1 MRNKFNYNELV
12 KISGSWKIYWNI
24 KNEFGFILEK
34 DVIYGDYYV
43 ELFNKKRDW
52 FNEKD
57 ITRVFNKKRNKTEKY
72 QIRLC
77 TTKNGFEL
85 IKEEL
90 KEKEPI
96 SNNKFNKIN
105 MYKKFIKDNK
115 EYIILEWKSVFWP
128 VSNKSIII
136 LEDSIRKFKQLDIP
150 YQYIVMNEERLT
162 DIEIYEFIDND
173 INVNIFEIERKIKK
187 SVKNGGKDKKWL

>member
-12 KISGSWKIYWNI
+12 KISGSGKIYGNI
-24 KNEFGFILEK
+24 KDEFGFILEK
-34 DVIYGDYYV
+34 DMIYGDYYV
-43 ELFNKKRDW
+43 ELFNNKKDW
-52 FNEKD
+52 FKEKD

-77 TTKNGFEL
+77 TTKDGFEL
-85 IKEEL
+85 IKEKL

-115 EYIILEWKSVFWP
+115 EYVILGWKSVFWP
-128 VSNKSIII
+128 VSNKSIKI
-136 LEDSIRKFKQLDIP
+136 LEESIRKFKQLDIP

-173 INVNIFEIERKIKK
+173 SNVNIFEIERKIKK
-187 SVKNGGKDKKWL
+187 LVKNDGKDKK

>member
-12 KISGSWKIYWNI
+12 KISGSGKIYGNI
-24 KNEFGFILEK
+24 KDEFGFILEK
-34 DVIYGDYYV
+34 DMIYGDYYV
-43 ELFNKKRDW
+43 ELFNKKKDW

-57 ITRVFNKKRNKTEKY
+57 IKRVFNKKRNKTEKY

-77 TTKNGFEL
+77 TTKYGFEL

-90 KEKEPI
+90 REKEPI

-115 EYIILEWKSVFWP
+115 EYIILGWKSVFWP
-128 VSNKSIII
+128 ASNKSIKI

-173 INVNIFEIERKIKK
+173 SNVNIFEIERKIKK
-187 SVKNGGKDKKWL
+187 IVKNDGKDKK

>member
-12 KISGSWKIYWNI
+12 KISGSGKIYGNI
-24 KNEFGFILEK
+24 KDEFGFILEK
-34 DVIYGDYYV
+34 DMIYGDYYV
-43 ELFNKKRDW
+43 ELFNKKKDW

-57 ITRVFNKKRNKTEKY
+57 IKRVFNKKRNKTEKY

-77 TTKNGFEL
+77 TTKKGFEL

-115 EYIILEWKSVFWP
+115 EYIILGWKSVFWP
-128 VSNKSIII
+128 VSNKSIKI

-150 YQYIVMNEERLT
+150 YQYIAMNEERLT

-173 INVNIFEIERKIKK
+173 SNVNIFEIERKIKK
-187 SVKNGGKDKKWL
+187 ISQKRRKG

>member
-12 KISGSWKIYWNI
+12 KISGSGKIYGNI
-24 KNEFGFILEK
+24 KDEFGFILEK
-34 DVIYGDYYV
+34 DMIYGDYYV
-43 ELFNKKRDW
+43 ELFNKKKDW

-57 ITRVFNKKRNKTEKY
+57 IKRVFNKKRNKTEKY

-77 TTKNGFEL
+77 TTKDGFEL

-115 EYIILEWKSVFWP
+115 EYIILGWKSVFWP
-128 VSNKSIII
+128 VSNKSIKI

-173 INVNIFEIERKIKK
+173 SNVNIFEIERKIKK
-187 SVKNGGKDKKWL
+187 SVKNDGKDKK

>member
-12 KISGSWKIYWNI
+12 KISGSGKIYGNI
-24 KNEFGFILEK
+24 KDEFGFILEK
-34 DVIYGDYYV
+34 DMIYGDYYV
-43 ELFNKKRDW
+43 ELFNKKKDW

-57 ITRVFNKKRNKTEKY
+57 IKRVFNKKRNKTEKY

-77 TTKNGFEL
+77 TTKEGFEL

-115 EYIILEWKSVFWP
+115 EYIILGWKSVFWP
-128 VSNKSIII
+128 VSNKSIKI

-173 INVNIFEIERKIKK
+173 SNVNIFEIERKIKK
-187 SVKNGGKDKKWL
+187 SVKNDGKDKK

>member
-12 KISGSWKIYWNI
+12 KISGSGKIYGNI

-77 TTKNGFEL
+77 TTKDGFEL

-187 SVKNGGKDKKWL
+187 SVKNGGKDKK

>member
-12 KISGSWKIYWNI
+12 KISGSGKIYGKI
-24 KNEFGFILEK
+24 KDEFGFILEK
-34 DVIYGDYYV
+34 DMIYGDYYV
-43 ELFNKKRDW
+43 ELFNKKKDW

-77 TTKNGFEL
+77 TTKDGFEL

-115 EYIILEWKSVFWP
+115 EYIILGWKSVFWP
-128 VSNKSIII
+128 VSNKSIKI
-136 LEDSIRKFKQLDIP
+136 LEESIRKFKQLDIP

-173 INVNIFEIERKIKK
+173 SNVNIFEIERKIKK
-187 SVKNGGKDKKWL
+187 FSQKRWKG

>member
-12 KISGSWKIYWNI
+12 KISGSGKIYGKI
-24 KNEFGFILEK
+24 KDEFGFILEK
-34 DVIYGDYYV
+34 DMIYGDYYV
-43 ELFNKKRDW
+43 ELFNKKKDW
-52 FNEKD
+52 FNKKD

-77 TTKNGFEL
+77 TTKDGFEL

-115 EYIILEWKSVFWP
+115 EYIILGWKSVFWP
-128 VSNKSIII
+128 VSNKSIKI
-136 LEDSIRKFKQLDIP
+136 LEESIRKFKQLDIP

-173 INVNIFEIERKIKK
+173 SNVNIFEIERKIKK
-187 SVKNGGKDKKWL
+187 IVKNDGKDKK

>member
-12 KISGSWKIYWNI
+12 KISGSGKIYGNI
-24 KNEFGFILEK
+24 KDEFGFILEK
-34 DVIYGDYYV
+34 DMIYGDYYV
-43 ELFNKKRDW
+43 ELFNKQKDW

-77 TTKNGFEL
+77 TTKDGFEL

-115 EYIILEWKSVFWP
+115 EYIILGWKSVFWP
-128 VSNKSIII
+128 VSNKSIKI

-173 INVNIFEIERKIKK
+173 SNVNIFEIERKIKK
-187 SVKNGGKDKKWL
+187 SVKNGGKDKK